1 MAVVFADDRCAFF
14 IARAGSPGRI
24 VEYGDTEA
32 MFNSPQDEATY
43 DYVNGRFG

>member
-1 MAVVFADDRCAFF
+1 LSR
-14 IARAGSPGRI
+14 S
-24 VEYGDTEA
+24 YGDTEA